1 MEYKLIRKKRKTLTI
16 KISLEGEVLVYA
28 PPKASIRSVENLLCD
43 KAEWV
48 AKTRA
53 RILDGLNQDRDKV
66 PFLGRKYNLNIVEGC
81 GKKTGIE
88 FDGSQFHIYCKQSGS
103 PEFRDEFKGVLY
115 GWYKEKLLGLVTAR
129 IRELSNIMEVEP
141 NKISIRA
148 QKTIW
153 GSCSYDNNISINL
166 KLALAPLEIIDY
178 ILVHELCH
186 IKHKNHSS
194 EFWLAVESVMPDYHV
209 KRRWLKE
216 NGFSLLLF

>member
-1 MEYKLIRKKRKTLTI
+1 MEYKLIRKKRKTLAI

-28 PPKASIRSVENLLCD
+28 PHRASIRNVENLLD
-43 KAEWV
+43 EKAEWV
-48 AKTRA
+48 ARTRA

-66 PFLGRKYNLNIVEGC
+66 PYLGKKYNMNVVEGC
-81 GKKTGIE
+81 GKKTDIE
-88 FDGSQFHIYCKQSGS
+88 FDGSQFRVYCRQFNS

-115 GWYKEKLLGLVTAR
+115 GWYKEKLLKLVTAR
-129 IRELSNIMEVEP
+129 IKDLSDIMEVKP
-141 NKISIRA
+141 NKIIIRA

-166 KLALAPLEIIDY
+166 KLALAPAEVIDY

-194 EFWLAVESVMPDYHV
+194 EFWLAVESVMPDYKL

>member
-1 MEYKLIRKKRKTLTI
+1 MEYKLIRNKRKTLAI
-16 KISLEGEVLVYA
+16 KISLEGEVIVYA
-28 PPKASIRSVENLLCD
+28 PHRASIRSVENLLYE

-53 RILDGLNQDRDKV
+53 KILDGLNQDRDKV
-66 PFLGRKYNLNIVEGC
+66 PFLGKKYNLNIVEGSC
-81 GKKTGIE
+81 KKTEIE
-88 FDGSQFHIYCKQSGS
+88 FDGSQFHVYCRQFSS
-103 PEFRDEFKGVLY
+103 PEFRDELKGVLC
-115 GWYKEKLLGLVTAR
+115 GWYKEKLLRLVKAR
-129 IRELSNIMEVEP
+129 IKDFSDIMGVKP

-153 GSCSYDNNISINL
+153 GSCSYDNNISINM
-166 KLALAPLEIIDY
+166 KLALAPPEIIDY

-194 EFWLAVESVMPDYHV
+194 EFWLAVESVMPDYKA
-209 KRRWLKE
+209 KRMWLKE